1 MHSPAMP
8 VPESSAMPEAP
19 NIVAVGA
26 RAAAAL
32 AHSGG
37 ALRLIPGFTET
48 PYRYAGEDIVW
59 VGMRGEA
66 HPRAV
71 FVDVPAQQMRLAWD
85 SRNPAPAD
93 PHPRGKMDRAATSQR
108 FSELA
113 RRCRELGE
121 PRGLGCLLIGA
132 LPPFPLDHR
141 VDAANALAGAA
152 GTDDAETFT
161 QASLRLLGVGG
172 GLTPSGDDFVG
183 AALFTLHHLGD
194 DDARWRDTAAAL
206 TAAARTRTHAISAA
220 LFADLAAGESFA
232 PLHDLIGAADAEAML
247 EPARRLTAIGH
258 SSGWDML
265 GGMIAAATGKLQHT
279 SN

>member
-1 MHSPAMP
+1 
-8 VPESSAMPEAP
+8 MPEMP
-19 NIVAVGA
+19 NILALGA

-32 AHSGG
+32 AQSGG

-48 PYRYAGEDIVW
+48 PYRFAGEDIVW

-71 FVDVPAQQMRLAWD
+71 FVDAPAQEMRLAWD
-85 SRNPAPAD
+85 SLHPAPAD
-93 PHPRGKMDRAATSQR
+93 LHPRGKMDRTTTARR
-108 FSELA
+108 FTELA

-121 PRGLGCLLIGA
+121 PRGFGRLLVGA

-141 VDAANALAGAA
+141 VDAANTLATTALAGDA
-152 GTDDAETFT
+152 GTFA
-161 QASLRLLGVGG
+161 QAGLRLLGVGG

-183 AALFTLHHLGD
+183 AALFTLHHLGV
-194 DDARWRDTAAAL
+194 DDAHWRETIAAL
-206 TAAARTRTHAISAA
+206 ATATRTRTHAISAA
-220 LFADLAAGESFA
+220 LFADLAAGESFE
-232 PLHDLIGAADAEAML
+232 PLHQLIAADDCAAML

-265 GGMIAAATGKLQHT
+265 CGMIAAATGKLQHT
-279 SN
+279 LN